1 MSQLPEAISEIFFW
15 KHYFK
20 ILNLRMLLS
29 HKNFQTIGVSEASR
43 IDYAVNLTINNVQYT
58 TYKSLSEEE
67 SQNSSTW
74 RDISAIGFAL
84 KAFVHLLKNSSVLWK
99 TDNHASTFIVNS
111 ASNKDDL
118 QKTAENIFCFSKGKS
133 ITLKVMWIPDNL
145 VQ

>member
-29 HKNFQTIGVSEASR
+29 HKNFLTIRVSEASR
-43 IDYAVNLTINNVQYT
+43 IGYAVNLTINNVQYT

-67 SQNSSTW
+67 SQNGSTW

-99 TDNHASTFIVNS
+99 TDNYASTFIVNS
-111 ASNKDDL
+111 ANNKDDL

>member
-1 MSQLPEAISEIFFW
+1 
-15 KHYFK
+15 
-20 ILNLRMLLS
+20 MLLS

-99 TDNHASTFIVNS
+99 TDNHASTFIS
-111 ASNKDDL
+111 STSSPLAIKMIYKK
-118 QKTAENIFCFSKGKS
+118 QRKTYFISLKGKV
-133 ITLKVMWIPDNL
+133 LP
-145 VQ
+145 